1 MQTHVLRG
9 FIDYKEYNNKLQEER
24 IMAYSEKDLTT
35 EWIPQVRFPDGN
47 NVNLMTLR
55 EAIQNEAD
63 ANGIPVAFKEDQ
75 LKSGGLFNKQIEDV
89 LVMYNP
95 EHANDYLR
103 FVIRV
108 QHMGKYAFM
117 HVYNMGGSKNYRN
130 SNIAAAGGARGTL
143 TKIGGFFG
151 GANAKLQAEEQY
163 YTILVD
169 VLSNCV
175 GAH

>member
-1 MQTHVLRG
+1 
-9 FIDYKEYNNKLQEER
+9 
-24 IMAYSEKDLTT
+24 MAYSEKDLST

-47 NVNLMTLR
+47 NVNLMTVR
-55 EAIQNEAD
+55 EAIENEA
-63 ANGIPVAFKEDQ
+63 AENGIPVAFREDQ
-75 LKSGGLFNKQIEDV
+75 LKVGGLFSKQMEDV

-95 EHANDYLR
+95 DHANDYLR

-130 SNIAAAGGARGTL
+130 SNVAAYGGVIGGL
-143 TKIGGFFG
+143 TKIGGLLG

-163 YTILVD
+163 YTILAD
-169 VLSNCV
+169 VLANCV
-175 GAH
+175 GV